1 MENITR
7 LIITVLFISLIAIS
21 IIFFGV
27 LVVGPLTATNKI
39 GKILQPTNTPSQS
52 NSTQEQPPAVSIN
65 FENNGL
71 SSNETNQNSYPS
83 SPNST
88 PPQNQQNII
97 SPPASA
103 HQTTSSD
110 FSSTPPSP
118 PSPSPTHTTSTS
130 PFSFPPLSPNDYEL
144 IEQSNIISP
153 NDIPQ
158 NSLQITIKNGQI
170 VPNVITANAGTITL
184 YITSG
189 DNFVHVFK
197 FDNKDLGQI
206 AIGVPPFSTRFLKF
220 KLLKPGT
227 YGFHDDVPSNQQIT
241 GKLIIQ

>member
-21 IIFFGV
+21 IIFFGI
-27 LVVGPLTATNKI
+27 LVMGPLTATNKI
-39 GKILQPTNTPSQS
+39 GKIFRIESSSPVVFTEEQTSSQKTLSQS
-52 NSTQEQPPAVSIN
+52 QNPTPAPINQNTLQNTNQSTTAQ
-65 FENNGL
+65 L
-71 SSNETNQNSYPS
+71 ETNLITKPESNT
-83 SPNST
+83 T
-88 PPQNQQNII
+88 PPFI
-97 SPPASA
+97 
-103 HQTTSSD
+103 
-110 FSSTPPSP
+110 PSP
-118 PSPSPTHTTSTS
+118 PPNPSPNPSPT
-130 PFSFPPLSPNDYEL
+130 LSPNDYEL
-144 IEQSNIISP
+144 IEQSNMISP

-197 FDNKDLGQI
+197 FDNQDLGQI

-220 KLLKPGT
+220 KLLKPGM
-227 YGFHDDVPSNQQIT
+227 YGFHDDVPSNQQTT